1 MIPVNWREIR
11 KEHWIVLLLAG
22 ILIMTVVFPSKKDT
36 DIPVLTESDT
46 TDSESPAQEIQRYE
60 EKLETL
66 LGQMEGAGQVKV
78 MITESVSRENVVEK
92 DTPYTIQMSQ
102 NGSDDENGT
111 KNQQENREETTVY
124 ERDDQGNESPYVKKS
139 LAPQI
144 EGVLVLAQGGDNA
157 VVAAN
162 ITEAVMALFGIEAH
176 KIKVMKMMY
185 YRRKKGETYGK
196 EEPDDYHRSG
206 SDDCGGGV
214 PELFGN
220 TTGRGCI
227 QTDIPGRTG
236 TGGKWL

>member
-36 DIPVLTESDT
+36 DIPIMTESDT

-66 LGQMEGAGQVKV
+66 LEQMEGAGQVKV

-111 KNQQENREETTVY
+111 KSQQENREETTVY

-162 ITEAVMALFGIEAH
+162 ITEAVMALFSIEAH

-185 YRRKKGETYGK
+185 
-196 EEPDDYHRSG
+196 
-206 SDDCGGGV
+206 
-214 PELFGN
+214 
-220 TTGRGCI
+220 
-227 QTDIPGRTG
+227 
-236 TGGKWL
+236 

>member
-36 DIPVLTESDT
+36 DIPVRTESDT

-111 KNQQENREETTVY
+111 KSQQENREETTVY

-139 LAPQI
+139 LAPEI

-185 YRRKKGETYGK
+185 
-196 EEPDDYHRSG
+196 
-206 SDDCGGGV
+206 
-214 PELFGN
+214 
-220 TTGRGCI
+220 
-227 QTDIPGRTG
+227 
-236 TGGKWL
+236 

>member
-1 MIPVNWREIR
+1 
-11 KEHWIVLLLAG
+11 
-22 ILIMTVVFPSKKDT
+22 
-36 DIPVLTESDT
+36 
-46 TDSESPAQEIQRYE
+46 
-60 EKLETL
+60 
-66 LGQMEGAGQVKV
+66 

-111 KNQQENREETTVY
+111 KSQQENREETTVY

-185 YRRKKGETYGK
+185 
-196 EEPDDYHRSG
+196 
-206 SDDCGGGV
+206 
-214 PELFGN
+214 
-220 TTGRGCI
+220 
-227 QTDIPGRTG
+227 
-236 TGGKWL
+236 